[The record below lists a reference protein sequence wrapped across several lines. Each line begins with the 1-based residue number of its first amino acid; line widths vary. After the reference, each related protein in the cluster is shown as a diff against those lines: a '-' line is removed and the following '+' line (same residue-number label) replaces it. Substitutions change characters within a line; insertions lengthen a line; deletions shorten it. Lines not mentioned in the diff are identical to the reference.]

1 MCETLFSSSS
11 HLGGGGGAKG
21 EVINVEL
28 TRAALEKP
36 SFSLPI
42 KIKTFTYIK
51 AANKKKFFFF
61 VFSSKF
67 THVEDGASASGS
79 HPQRASHASMQLFTR
94 I

>member
-1 MCETLFSSSS
+1 VCETLFSSSS

-51 AANKKKFFFF
+51 AENKKKFFFF
-61 VFSSKF
+61 CVFF
-67 THVEDGASASGS
+67 
-79 HPQRASHASMQLFTR
+79 
-94 I
+94 